1 MNDAIKFINEKFEEF
16 EADRGK
22 KDQKIINICL
32 NVRLGKVDRALDCE
46 EQYSRREEQYSRRE
60 EQYSRRNC
68 LVIHVSTKKTNKIPM
83 RLLLIP

>member
-1 MNDAIKFINEKFEEF
+1 MNDAIKCINEKFEES
-16 EADRGK
+16 EADRRK

-46 EQYSRREEQYSRRE
+46 EQYSRREEQYSRR
-60 EQYSRRNC
+60 NC